1 VNERLFKKVDSDGG
15 ETDGFAADVEIG
27 MVPRCLAYVAVVA
40 CSSAAMPL
48 TVAVADPLA
57 VIELFTSQGCSS
69 CPPADKLIGEFAADP
84 SLVSLSLPI
93 DYWDYLGWKDTLADP
108 SNTARQKAY
117 SKLRG
122 DREVYTP
129 QVVVNGALHA
139 LGSDRSAIERAIAQS
154 RQNPATLALPV
165 TLSTSDGR
173 LAITVP
179 DGNDARAAEVW
190 ISAITK
196 AVTVSIKRGENHGK
210 TITYHN
216 VVRRWVKLGT
226 WDGKAHNWVVPI
238 RDFAGDN
245 IDGAAVMIQSGT
257 VEKPGVILGAAR
269 TAIR

>member
-1 VNERLFKKVDSDGG
+1 
-15 ETDGFAADVEIG
+15 
-27 MVPRCLAYVAVVA
+27 MVARCLAYVAVVA
-40 CSSAAMPL
+40 CSSAAIPL
-48 TVAVADPLA
+48 APAHADPLA

-69 CPPADKLIGEFAADP
+69 CPPADKLIGEFNADP

-108 SNTARQKAY
+108 RHTARQKAY

-129 QVVVNGALHA
+129 QAVVNGSLHA
-139 LGSDRSAIERAIAQS
+139 LGSDRSAIERMIAQS

-165 TLSTSDGR
+165 TLSTADGR
-173 LAITVP
+173 LAIAVP
-179 DGNDARAAEVW
+179 DGKDVRNLAEVW
-190 ISAITK
+190 ICAITK

-216 VVRRWVKLGT
+216 VVRRWLRLDS

-238 RDFAGDN
+238 RDFAADG
-245 IDGAAVMIQSGT
+245 IDGAAVMVQSGT
-257 VEKPGVILGAAR
+257 VDKPGVMLGAAR
-269 TAIR
+269 AAIR